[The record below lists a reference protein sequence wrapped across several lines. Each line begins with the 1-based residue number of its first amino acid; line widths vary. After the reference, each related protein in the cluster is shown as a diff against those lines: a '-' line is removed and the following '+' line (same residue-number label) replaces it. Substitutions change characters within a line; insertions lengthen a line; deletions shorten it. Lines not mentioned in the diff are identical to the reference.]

1 MGNSEK
7 YQHGKSFQESIEHF
21 VLSLNTDKKLCRLEV
36 GKRLG
41 YEAFD
46 SEQFYIPYEITFQ
59 DDTTW
64 AVYSTTSMRDR
75 FKCQLWDAYNVKQ
88 IDSRI
93 ECAWLVYPDS
103 VSEREKK
110 HFLGKAKAID
120 DGVYY
125 SSVDSIASETEF
137 QLALEEKAMLSAGLS
152 GGVRGDRRG
161 KRFEKLV
168 ETAMNH
174 NGNLSLLKKGIASFE
189 AGYAFALFEI
199 IVRASG
205 VDVDR
210 ISCISATSDIPLLPS
225 GGLGKTDV
233 VVSYRMSDGG
243 VAEQKI
249 SCKRTLK
256 DKISVSQYPAEEI
269 LRVLAIADGDDVAKA
284 ILMYQECGS
293 GKALKEKYGTS
304 GYEFVLNSIEQGL
317 TREDLYTLTR
327 WVVGGYGADSPDVN
341 CADYILIRRGS
352 ELECTDSIYGIEE
365 YVKMLLDEEPLQM
378 GTPFDWTFA
387 SGQRG
392 KSIQFK
398 MRVSH

>member
-21 VLSLNTDKKLCRLEV
+21 VLSLNTDKKLCSLEI

-41 YEAFD
+41 YEEFD
-46 SEQFYIPYEITFQ
+46 SEQFYIPYEIAFQ
-59 DDTTW
+59 DDTAW

-103 VSEREKK
+103 VSEKEKK
-110 HFLGKAKAID
+110 NFQGKAKAID
-120 DGVYY
+120 DGMYY

-137 QLALEEKAMLSAGLS
+137 QLALEEKAMSSAGLS

-161 KRFEKLV
+161 RGFEKLV
-168 ETAMNH
+168 ENVMNH
-174 NGNLSLLKKGIASFE
+174 NGNLSLLKKGAASFE
-189 AGYAFALFEI
+189 AGYAFVLFEK
-199 IVRASG
+199 IVGASG

-210 ISCISATSDIPLLPS
+210 ISCISATSDIPPLPS
-225 GGLGKTDV
+225 GGPGKTDV
-233 VVSYRMSDGG
+233 IVSYRMSDGE
-243 VAEQKI
+243 VVEQKI

-256 DKISVSQYPAEEI
+256 DKVSVSQYSAAEI
-269 LRVLAIADGDDVAKA
+269 LRVLAIADDDDVAKA
-284 ILMYQECGS
+284 IMMYQECGS

-304 GYEFVLNSIEQGL
+304 GYGFVLDAIEQGL
-317 TREDLYTLTR
+317 TREDLYTLTK
-327 WVVGGYGADSPDVN
+327 WVVSGYGVDNPDIN
-341 CADYILIRRGS
+341 CADYILIRRGAGS
-352 ELECTDSIYGIEE
+352 ECTDSIYDIEE
-365 YVKMLLDEEPLQM
+365 YVGILLDGEPLQM

-398 MRVSH
+398 MRISH